1 MIVKINNLFLAVA
14 VDHACREVLSS
25 HCIRR
30 SQVDACR
37 RAD

>member
-1 MIVKINNLFLAVA
+1 MIVKFNRALLAA
-14 VDHACREVLSS
+14 AMDQACREVLSS